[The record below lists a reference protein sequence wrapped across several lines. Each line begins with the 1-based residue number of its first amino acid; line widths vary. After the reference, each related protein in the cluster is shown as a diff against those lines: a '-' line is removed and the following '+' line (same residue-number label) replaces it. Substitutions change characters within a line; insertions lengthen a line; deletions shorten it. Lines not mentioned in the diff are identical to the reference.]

1 MEPRQYCQIELK
13 EQGIL
18 VVKSNLGVE
27 KICQDESLGMKL
39 RRHIGKPNQSV
50 RGTIVMTICDNMDI
64 ICVTLEFVSNFMHE
78 MSQD

>member
-18 VVKSNLGVE
+18 VVKSNLMVE

-39 RRHIGKPNQSV
+39 RRHIGKPN
-50 RGTIVMTICDNMDI
+50 
-64 ICVTLEFVSNFMHE
+64 
-78 MSQD
+78 